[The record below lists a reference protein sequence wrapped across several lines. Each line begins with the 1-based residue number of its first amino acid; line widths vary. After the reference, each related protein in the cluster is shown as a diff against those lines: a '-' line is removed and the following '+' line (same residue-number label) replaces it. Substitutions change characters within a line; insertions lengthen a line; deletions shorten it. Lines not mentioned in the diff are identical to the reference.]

1 MSSDKII
8 LYIAIGLGGF
18 IGGYIPTLF
27 GADALSGWSIFWS
40 TVGSIA
46 GIWLWVKLFRG

>member
-1 MSSDKII
+1 MSAEKII
-8 LYIAIGLGGF
+8 LYVAITVGGA

-40 TVGSIA
+40 TVGGIV
-46 GIWLWVKLFRG
+46 GIWLWFKFVR